1 MKQLR
6 RDRLKIYMDLLRIVR
21 TESRKERIVLTRIQ
35 QKSNVPFDR
44 LKAYLIELKDR
55 GLIEDE
61 NAPKL
66 TEKGRQSLEEYDQV
80 LEFMKRMGLSFRG
93 EAT

>member
-1 MKQLR
+1 MKRLR
-6 RDRLKIYMDLLRIVR
+6 RDRLKIYMDLLGIIK
-21 TESRKERIVLTRIQ
+21 TESKRERIVLTRIQ

-44 LKAYLIELKDR
+44 LKAYLNELRDR

-66 TEKGRQSLEEYDQV
+66 TQKGTQALAEYEQV
-80 LEFMKRMGLSFRG
+80 LEFMKRMGLSFRR
-93 EAT
+93 

>member
-6 RDRLKIYMDLLRIVR
+6 RDRLKIYMDLLIIIR
-21 TESRKERIVLTRIQ
+21 TESKKERIALTRIQ

-44 LKAYLIELKDR
+44 LKTYLTELKER

-66 TEKGRQSLEEYDQV
+66 TEKGGQSLAEYEQV
-80 LEFMKRMGLSFRG
+80 LEFMKRMGLSFRR
-93 EAT
+93 